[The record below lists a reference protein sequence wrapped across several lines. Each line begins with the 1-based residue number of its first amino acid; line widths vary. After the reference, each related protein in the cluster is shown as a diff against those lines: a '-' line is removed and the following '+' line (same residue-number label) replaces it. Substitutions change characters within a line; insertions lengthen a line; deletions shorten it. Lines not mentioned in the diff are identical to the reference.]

1 MKWDDEKKSE
11 YSKSQWGDLT
21 EWIVWYLKTLLAA
34 IREASATVSTVLNKS
49 FFWMRF
55 ARIPLTE
62 RQTNTLNLFLDGYE
76 AKITSKTWANLGKC
90 SKDTAIRDIQ
100 DLLEK
105 NILVEDIPGA
115 KRPSYSINY
124 SGERDDLTSRFSDV
138 AISEEA
144 GGFYLTAVLD
154 GNTKVKERL
163 LALDAE
169 RYRKG
174 ELPVSHLL
182 GKYCTY
188 LLDLD

>member
-1 MKWDDEKKSE
+1 M
-11 YSKSQWGDLT
+11 QHGDGDIT
-21 EWIVWYLKTLLAA
+21 EWIVWYLQTLLAA

-55 ARIPLTE
+55 GSIPLTE
-62 RQTNTLNLFLDGYE
+62 RQPNTLNLFLDGYE
-76 AKITSKTWANLGKC
+76 AKITSKTWANLSKC

-100 DLLEK
+100 DLVEK
-105 NILVEDIPGA
+105 HILIEDTPGA

-124 SGERDDLTSRFSDV
+124 GGETNDILRRFCDV
-138 AISEEA
+138 TVHEEA

-154 GNTKVKERL
+154 ETTSVRERL

-169 RYRKG
+169 RYQHG
-174 ELPVSHLL
+174 DLPIEHLL

-188 LLDLD
+188 LLEAN